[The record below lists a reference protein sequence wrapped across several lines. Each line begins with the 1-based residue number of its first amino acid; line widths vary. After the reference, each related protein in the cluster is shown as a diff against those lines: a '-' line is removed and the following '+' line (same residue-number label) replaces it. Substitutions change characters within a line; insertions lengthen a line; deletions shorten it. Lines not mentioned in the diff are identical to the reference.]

1 MPASC
6 VRVPAVTTWS
16 ASLTEENATSPLPS
30 RSVLD
35 EVIELRRHFHRH
47 PEISF
52 SEHETTRQLTE
63 RLRQLGLEIKPCP
76 TETGVVALLDTG
88 KPGKTVMLR
97 ADIDGLPIHEES
109 GVEFS
114 SRKDGRMHACGH
126 DAHMAIMVGVARTL
140 VDRIWDIRGR
150 YLFVFQPAEEI
161 VEGAKA
167 MIAKGLLDNHHPD
180 SVIGLHV
187 TSFME
192 SGTVISRPGLMW
204 AGSDAFE
211 IGFSGPGGHGGM
223 MGRRGNVLAAQAFF
237 IERLHT
243 VVEGL
248 EHDGVQCHT
257 TVGDIRSDGAWNIV
271 PRGVLVKGSLRTFN
285 DSLRGQALDRLNDLL
300 RETDSEFDVE
310 SKLDL
315 VHGTVPLMNAPNV
328 TKTVLQVGHS
338 LIGDKASILGRPLTV
353 SDDFA
358 EFLTRIPGCYFMLGA
373 MPKGEPPPAH
383 HSPGFRIDEEALPI
397 GVKVLAGAAS
407 RLASE

>member
-1 MPASC
+1 MSSRGP
-6 VRVPAVTTWS
+6 
-16 ASLTEENATSPLPS
+16 LDDNATSPLPS

-47 PEISF
+47 PEVSF
-52 SEHETTRQLTE
+52 KEHETSRQLTE
-63 RLRQLGLEIKPCP
+63 RLRQLGLEIRPCP

-109 GVEFS
+109 GVDFS
-114 SRKDGRMHACGH
+114 SRTDGRMHACGH

-167 MIAKGLLDNHHPD
+167 MIAKGLLDEHHPD

-300 RETDSEFDVE
+300 RETDSEFGVD

-315 VHGTVPLMNAPNV
+315 VHGTVPLMNEPNV
-328 TKTVLQVGHS
+328 TRTILDVGRK

-383 HSPGFRIDEEALPI
+383 HSPGFRIDEDALPI

-407 RLASE
+407 RLATE

>member
-1 MPASC
+1 MNDNE
-6 VRVPAVTTWS
+6 TT
-16 ASLTEENATSPLPS
+16 TPLPS
-30 RSVLD
+30 RSVID

-47 PEISF
+47 PEVSF
-52 SEHETTRQLTE
+52 GEHETSRQLGE
-63 RLRQLGLEIKPCP
+63 RLRQLGLELKPCP
-76 TETGVVALLDTG
+76 TETGVVAMLDTG

-109 GVEFS
+109 GVDFS
-114 SRKDGRMHACGH
+114 SRADGRMHACGH

-140 VDRIWDIRGR
+140 VDRIWDVSGR

-167 MIAKGLLDNHHPD
+167 MIAKGLLDDHHPD
-180 SVIGLHV
+180 SVIGLHIA
-187 TSFME
+187 SFLE
-192 SGTVISRPGLMW
+192 SGTVVSRPGLMW

-243 VVEGL
+243 IVEGL
-248 EHDGVQCHT
+248 EQDGVQCHT

-285 DSLRGQALDRLNDLL
+285 APLREEALGRLRDLL
-300 RETDSEFDVE
+300 RETDGEFDV
-310 SKLDL
+310 SSNLDL
-315 VHGTVPLMNAPNV
+315 VHGTIPLMNEPNV
-328 TKTVLQVGHS
+328 TRTVLDVGRS
-338 LIGDKASILGRPLTV
+338 LIGDKASVLGRPLTV
-353 SDDFA
+353 SDDVA

-373 MPKGEPPPAH
+373 MPKDAPPPAH
-383 HSPGFRIDEEALPI
+383 HSPGFRIDEDALPL

-407 RLASE
+407 RLAAL

>member
-1 MPASC
+1 MTDESS
-6 VRVPAVTTWS
+6 TT
-16 ASLTEENATSPLPS
+16 PLPS

-47 PEISF
+47 PEVSF
-52 SEHETTRQLTE
+52 SEHETSRQLGE
-63 RLRQLGLEIKPCP
+63 RLRQLGLELKPCP
-76 TETGVVALLDTG
+76 TETGVVAMLDTG

-109 GVEFS
+109 GVDFA
-114 SRKDGRMHACGH
+114 SRTDGRMHACGH
-126 DAHMAIMVGVARTL
+126 DAHMAIMVGVARTI
-140 VDRIWDIRGR
+140 VDRIWDVSGR

-161 VEGAKA
+161 VEGARA
-167 MIAKGLLDNHHPD
+167 MIAKGLLDAHHPD

-187 TSFME
+187 TSFVE
-192 SGTVISRPGLMW
+192 SGTVVTKPGLMW

-237 IERLHT
+237 VERLHT

-248 EHDGVQCHT
+248 EQEGVQCHA

-271 PRGVLVKGSLRTFN
+271 PRGVLVKGSLRTFSA
-285 DSLRGQALDRLNDLL
+285 SLREQALGRLSDLL
-300 RETDSEFDVE
+300 RETDGEFDVR

-315 VHGTVPLMNAPNV
+315 IHGTVPLMNEPNV
-328 TKTVLQVGHS
+328 TRTVLDVGRS
-338 LIGDKASILGRPLTV
+338 LIGERASVLGRPLTV

-383 HSPGFRIDEEALPI
+383 HSPGFRIDEDALPI

-407 RLASE
+407 RLAAE

>member
-1 MPASC
+1 M
-6 VRVPAVTTWS
+6 
-16 ASLTEENATSPLPS
+16 PS

-35 EVIELRRHFHRH
+35 EVLELRRHFHRH
-47 PEISF
+47 PEMSF
-52 SEHETTRQLTE
+52 SEHETSRQLGE
-63 RLRQLGLEIKPCP
+63 RLRQLGLELRPCP
-76 TETGVVALLDTG
+76 TDTGVVALLDTG

-109 GVEFS
+109 GVDFA
-114 SRKDGRMHACGH
+114 SRADGRMHACGH

-150 YLFVFQPAEEI
+150 YVFVFQPAEEI
-161 VEGAKA
+161 VSGAKA
-167 MIAKGLLDNHHPD
+167 MIAKGLLDDHHPD
-180 SVIGLHV
+180 SIIGLHIA
-187 TSFME
+187 SFLE
-192 SGTVISRPGLMW
+192 SGTVISKPGLMW

-211 IGFSGPGGHGGM
+211 IGFAGPGGHGGM

-248 EHDGVQCHT
+248 EADGVQCHT
-257 TVGDIRSDGAWNIV
+257 TIGDIRSDGAWNIV
-271 PRGVLVKGSLRTFN
+271 PRGVTVKGSLRTFN
-285 DSLRGQALDRLNDLL
+285 APLREQALDRLNDLL
-300 RETDSEFDVE
+300 HETDSEFDVA
-310 SKLDL
+310 STLDL
-315 VHGTVPLMNAPNV
+315 VHGTVPLMNEPNV
-328 TKTVLQVGHS
+328 TRTVLEVGHS

-373 MPKGEPPPAH
+373 ALKGEPPTAH
-383 HSPGFRIDEEALPI
+383 HSPGFRIDEDALPV

-407 RLASE
+407 RLAAE

>member
-1 MPASC
+1 
-6 VRVPAVTTWS
+6 
-16 ASLTEENATSPLPS
+16 LTEDHATSPLPS

-47 PEISF
+47 PEVSF
-52 SEHETTRQLTE
+52 SEHETSRQLTE

-76 TETGVVALLDTG
+76 TETGVVAVLDTG

-114 SRKDGRMHACGH
+114 SRTNGRMHACGH

-167 MIAKGLLDNHHPD
+167 MIAKGLLDDHHPD

-248 EHDGVQCHT
+248 ELDGVQCHT

-300 RETDSEFDVE
+300 RETDSEFDVD

-315 VHGTVPLMNAPNV
+315 VHGTVPLMNEPNI

-407 RLASE
+407 RLATE

>member
-1 MPASC
+1 VSSRGPQDD
-6 VRVPAVTTWS
+6 
-16 ASLTEENATSPLPS
+16 NATSPLPS
-30 RSVLD
+30 QSVLD

-47 PEISF
+47 PEVSF
-52 SEHETTRQLTE
+52 AEHETSRQLTD

-76 TETGVVALLDTG
+76 TDTGVVALLDTG

-109 GVEFS
+109 GVDFA
-114 SRKDGRMHACGH
+114 SRTDGRMHACGH

-140 VDRIWDIRGR
+140 VDRVWDIRGR

-167 MIAKGLLDNHHPD
+167 MIAKGLLDDHHPD

-187 TSFME
+187 TSFLE

-285 DSLRGQALDRLNDLL
+285 DLLRSQALDRLNDLL
-300 RETDSEFDVE
+300 RETDSEFGVE

-315 VHGTVPLMNAPNV
+315 VHGTVPLMNEPNV
-328 TKTVLQVGHS
+328 TRTVLQVGHS

-373 MPKGEPPPAH
+373 MPKGQPPPAH
-383 HSPGFRIDEEALPI
+383 HSPGFRIDEGALPI

-407 RLASE
+407 RLATD

>member
-1 MPASC
+1 MSDNQPMPA
-6 VRVPAVTTWS
+6 
-16 ASLTEENATSPLPS
+16 PS
-30 RSVLD
+30 QSVLD

-47 PEISF
+47 PEVSF
-52 SEHETTRQLTE
+52 SEHETSRQLAE
-63 RLRQLGLEIKPCP
+63 RLRQLGLELKPCP

-109 GVEFS
+109 GVDFA
-114 SRKDGRMHACGH
+114 SRIDGSMHACGH

-140 VDRIWDIRGR
+140 VDRIWDVSGR

-161 VEGAKA
+161 VAGAKA
-167 MIAKGLLDNHHPD
+167 MIAKGLLDDHHPD

-187 TSFME
+187 TSFIE
-192 SGTVISRPGLMW
+192 SGTVVSKPGLMW
-204 AGSDAFE
+204 AGSDAYE
-211 IGFSGPGGHGGM
+211 INVTGPGGHGGM

-237 IERLHT
+237 VERLHT

-248 EHDGVQCHT
+248 EQDGVQCHT

-271 PRGVLVKGSLRTFN
+271 PRGVTVKGSLRTFN
-285 DSLRGQALDRLNDLL
+285 ASLREQALGRLHDLL
-300 RETDSEFDVE
+300 RETDSEFEVT

-315 VHGTVPLMNAPNV
+315 VHGTVPLMNEPNV
-328 TKTVLQVGHS
+328 TRTVLDVGRS
-338 LIGDKASILGRPLTV
+338 LIGDRASVLGRPLTV

-383 HSPGFRIDEEALPI
+383 HSPGFRIDEDALPI

-407 RLASE
+407 RLAAE

>member
-1 MPASC
+1 M
-6 VRVPAVTTWS
+6 
-16 ASLTEENATSPLPS
+16 TEEKSTTPLPS
-30 RSVLD
+30 RSVID

-47 PEISF
+47 PEMSF
-52 SEHETTRQLTE
+52 SEHETSRQLGA
-63 RLRQLGLEIKPCP
+63 RLRQLGLELKPCP

-109 GVEFS
+109 GVDFA
-114 SRKDGRMHACGH
+114 SRSDGRMHACGH

-140 VDRIWDIRGR
+140 VDRIWDIGGR

-167 MIAKGLLDNHHPD
+167 MIAKGLLDDHHPD
-180 SVIGLHV
+180 SVIGLHIA
-187 TSFME
+187 SFLE
-192 SGTVISRPGLMW
+192 SGTVISKPGLMW

-211 IGFSGPGGHGGM
+211 IGFSGPGGHGDM

-237 IERLHT
+237 VERLHT

-248 EHDGVQCHT
+248 EADGVQCHT
-257 TVGDIRSDGAWNIV
+257 TIGDVRSDGAWNIV
-271 PRGVLVKGSLRTFN
+271 PRGVIVKGSLRTFN
-285 DSLRGQALDRLNDLL
+285 ASLREQALERLNDLL
-300 RETDSEFDVE
+300 RETDSEFDIR
-310 SKLDL
+310 SRLDL

-328 TKTVLQVGHS
+328 TRTVLEVGHQ

-383 HSPGFRIDEEALPI
+383 HSPGFRIDEDALPV

-407 RLASE
+407 RLAAD

>member
-1 MPASC
+1 
-6 VRVPAVTTWS
+6 
-16 ASLTEENATSPLPS
+16 LTEENRTSPLPS

-35 EVIELRRHFHRH
+35 EVVELRRHFHRH
-47 PEISF
+47 PEVSF
-52 SEHETTRQLTE
+52 SEHETSRQLTE

-140 VDRIWDIRGR
+140 VDRIWDIGGR
-150 YLFVFQPAEEI
+150 YLFVFQPAEER

-211 IGFSGPGGHGGM
+211 ISFSGPGGHGGM

-248 EHDGVQCHT
+248 EQDGVQCHT

-300 RETDSEFDVE
+300 RETDSEFGVD

-315 VHGTVPLMNAPNV
+315 VHGTVPLMNEPNV
-328 TKTVLQVGHS
+328 TRTVLEVGHS

-383 HSPGFRIDEEALPI
+383 HSPGFRIDEDALPI

-407 RLASE
+407 RLATE